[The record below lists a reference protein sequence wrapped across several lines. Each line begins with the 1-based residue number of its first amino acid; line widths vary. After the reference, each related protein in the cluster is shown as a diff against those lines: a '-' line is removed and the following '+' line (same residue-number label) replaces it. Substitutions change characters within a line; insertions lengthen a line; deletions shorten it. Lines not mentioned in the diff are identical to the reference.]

1 MYSWRS
7 KRLPFVGADWRGS
20 PTKIYTGEV
29 VHNREDLNQI
39 GMTTIGHY
47 ILTEQ
52 IVVNV
57 APCLCFLAAA
67 FENFPFE

>member
-1 MYSWRS
+1 MAGVPSVS
-7 KRLPFVGADWRGS
+7 PSSEQTGAVVQQ
-20 PTKIYTGEV
+20 KIYTGEV
-29 VHNREDLNQI
+29 VHSREELNQI
-39 GMTTIGHY
+39 GMTITGHY

-52 IVVNV
+52 IVLNV